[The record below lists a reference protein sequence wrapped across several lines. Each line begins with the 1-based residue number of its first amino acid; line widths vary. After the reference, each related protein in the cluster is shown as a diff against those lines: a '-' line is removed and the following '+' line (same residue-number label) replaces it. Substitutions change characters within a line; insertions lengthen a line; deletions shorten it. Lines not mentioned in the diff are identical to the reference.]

1 MNIDF
6 FAFYVFSCQINWKY
20 SSIFDKITSLITKAA
35 AIAECYPLFSSNFHS
50 SCIYSKIIACLARH
64 LHNAPGTL
72 KIEPFAV
79 LLSYEIVISVK
90 K

>member
-20 SSIFDKITSLITKAA
+20 SSIFDKITSL
-35 AIAECYPLFSSNFHS
+35 AIAEFYPLFSGNFHS
-50 SCIYSKIIACLARH
+50 SCIYGKIIACLARRLQH
-64 LHNAPGTL
+64 APGTL
-72 KIEPFAV
+72 KIKPFAV
-79 LLSYEIVISVK
+79 LLSYVIVISVK